1 MSYPSRRII
10 DSSSRAR
17 PYAAWLSGLA
27 AAVLSIG
34 TYGALQPLLPPVER
48 VFVSG
53 DDNIEVMDFL
63 PPAEA
68 PAESQADETAEQPP
82 EPEVEIAIPPL
93 PEITPPLTPPEVP
106 ELVALDKPPP
116 PPTPPKAPE
125 RNKQPE
131 AKPAPRR
138 ASQTA
143 GNSTSSG
150 TASSPTLFTGGGG
163 GRFPQPSYPA
173 SARSA
178 RVQGMV
184 RLMITVEASGVP
196 SSVDIQ
202 SSSGSAALDSA
213 AADCL
218 RRRWRWPSGPVRR
231 YIVPVLFQLR

>member
-1 MSYPSRRII
+1 MSAISRRII
-10 DSSSRAR
+10 DTASGAR

-27 AAVLSIG
+27 AAMLTIG
-34 TYGALQPLLPPVER
+34 TYGALQPLLPPVEEI
-48 VFVSG
+48 FVASN
-53 DDNIEVMDFL
+53 DTVEVMDFL

-68 PAESQADETAEQPP
+68 PAESQAEETPEQPP
-82 EPEVEIAIPPL
+82 EPEVEIEIPPL

-116 PPTPPKAPE
+116 PTPPKTSE
-125 RNKQPE
+125 RKKTE

-138 ASQTA
+138 SSQTT
-143 GNSTSSG
+143 GNSNNSG
-150 TASSPTLFTGGGG
+150 TGSSPTLFTGGGG

-184 RLMITVEASGVP
+184 RLMITVEASGLP

-231 YIVPVLFQLR
+231 YIVPVRFQLR